1 MGYIEFRTIIP
12 LLTNILLIQ
21 RGKMNTNQLKTVA
34 KAIDVLT
41 KIVFSDNAWGPREI
55 ARELDIDKS
64 SAQRILHT
72 YREKKILS
80 YDPTAGKYSC
90 GPDLIRLSIALQ
102 KQNTYVQTAK
112 PIIKRYVRKLHEN
125 ISLFSYHDGKYMVEL
140 NIDAENEL
148 TSHLKLGVFAEI
160 YSGCS
165 GKVALAN
172 IPVKEAEV
180 HYQYFIEHRL
190 CNVPSLRRQVQ
201 DCKEKGY
208 AFTSGESVAGM
219 VGFSAPVFGPGNV
232 FKGGVSLGFPEVRYQ
247 PEEHLKYSRA
257 IIECAAEITKA
268 LNASD

>member
-1 MGYIEFRTIIP
+1 
-12 LLTNILLIQ
+12 
-21 RGKMNTNQLKTVA
+21 MNTNQLKTVA

-41 KIVFSDNAWGPREI
+41 KIVFSNTAWGPREI

-64 SAQRILHT
+64 SAQRILQT
-72 YREKKILS
+72 YREKKMLS

-90 GPDLIRLSIALQ
+90 GPDLIRLSIAM
-102 KQNTYVQTAK
+102 KMQNTYEQTAT
-112 PIIKRYVRKLHEN
+112 PIIKRYVQKINEN
-125 ISLFSYHDGKYMVEL
+125 IFLFSYHDGKYMVEL

-172 IPVKEAEV
+172 IPEKEAEV
-180 HYQYFIEHRL
+180 HYQYCTEHRL

-208 AFTSGESVAGM
+208 AFSYGESVTGM
-219 VGFSAPVFGPGNV
+219 VGFSAPVFGVGNI
-232 FKGGVSLGFPEVRYQ
+232 FKGGVTLGLPDVRYY
-247 PEEHLKYSRA
+247 PDEHAKYSQA
-257 IIECAAEITKA
+257 IIACASEITKA
-268 LNASD
+268 LNSDL